1 MSNVGHTLF
10 FAFIYLFI
18 YIYIFFFFDS
28 QFIYII
34 NNSIYYDLNNPDPHI
49 SVVELI
55 VMDSLLRVWEGEV
68 LNSNSAIEISRFMIT
83 NIFNEIERIVITHLD
98 FVLPNSG
105 YKIGRAHV

>member
-1 MSNVGHTLF
+1 M
-10 FAFIYLFI
+10 
-18 YIYIFFFFDS
+18 
-28 QFIYII
+28 
-34 NNSIYYDLNNPDPHI
+34 NNPDPHI

-105 YKIGRAHV
+105 YIFLLIYFNGKFIIMLYELSELE